1 MKNVKHIEITNDTW
15 YAKSRI
21 TWRRRMEREIIKK
34 LKAWKD
40 NPDRKPLILTGVR
53 QCGKTYAMK
62 DFGEM
67 CFEDVAYFN
76 FEGDEGLQSIFDY
89 NLKTERILEE
99 LGQLYHGKPLIP
111 GKTLVIFDEIQ
122 ACPRAVTS
130 LKYFCEENRK
140 LHLICAGS
148 LLGVALKREHISF
161 PVGKVDH
168 MQMYPMSFSEFL
180 QAENP
185 KLHAGVQH
193 FDFEKALPAAYTEPL
208 SKLQR
213 IYYAVGGMPEAVAAW
228 IESHDFEKVERIQDN
243 ILIDYRSDFSK
254 HAPIAEVPKIT
265 WVWDAIPAQLA
276 KDNHKFIFSH
286 VKQGARAKDLED
298 ALQWLVDAGLAYRL
312 ELVEKPELPLSF
324 CANKTNFKVYLS
336 DVGLLRRKSG
346 VSAQT
351 ILQGTERFNRFKG
364 ALTENYVMTE
374 LLVLGKQPYFWKS
387 GNTAELDFLIEDG
400 EKLIPIESK
409 AEVNTKAKSYRLF
422 CNRYQ
427 PELGFRCS
435 MKNIGEHFVE
445 RTYTY
450 SLPLYLLWRMNVY
463 LGAEIPALVSGNA
476 VQKACSVEN
485 YGSDVHLQEQ
495 VQRMQHYMEQMGVS
509 DSVMKAF
516 EEFRE
521 KLK

>member
-1 MKNVKHIEITNDTW
+1 
-15 YAKSRI
+15 
-21 TWRRRMEREIIKK
+21 MEREIIKK
-34 LKAWKD
+34 LEAWKE
-40 NPDRKPLILTGVR
+40 NSDRKPLILTGVR

-62 DFGEM
+62 HFGEM
-67 CFEDVAYFN
+67 YFEDVAYFN
-76 FEGDEGLQSIFDY
+76 FEGDERLQSVFDY
-89 NLKTERILEE
+89 NLKTDRILEE

-130 LKYFCEENRK
+130 LKYFCEENRQ

-148 LLGVALKREHISF
+148 LLDVALKRDHISF

-185 KLHAGVQH
+185 KLHEGVQR
-193 FDFEKALPAAYTEPL
+193 FAFEKALPAAYTEPL
-208 SKLQR
+208 CRLQR

-228 IESHDFEKVERIQDN
+228 VENHDFEKVERIQDN

-254 HAPIAEVPKIT
+254 HAPLSEVPKIT
-265 WVWDAIPAQLA
+265 WIWDAIPAQLA

-312 ELVEKPELPLSF
+312 ELVEKPEQPLSF

-351 ILQGTERFNRFKG
+351 ILQGTERFERFKG

-374 LLVLGKQPYFWKS
+374 LLKLGKQPYFWKS
-387 GNTAELDFLIEDG
+387 GNTAELDFLIDEA

-409 AEVNTKAKSYRLF
+409 AEVNTKAKNYRLF
-422 CNRYQ
+422 CKRYQ

-445 RTYTY
+445 QTYTY
-450 SLPLYLLWRMNVY
+450 SLPLYLLWRMQVY
-463 LGAEIPALVSGNA
+463 LDAEIPAQISEEA
-476 VQKACSVEN
+476 VDTDDEIEKQNLEKR
-485 YGSDVHLQEQ
+485 LQEQ
-495 VQRMQHYMEQMGVS
+495 MRRMQYYMEQLDV
-509 DSVMKAF
+509 DADVRKAF
-516 EEFRE
+516 EEFRK
-521 KLK
+521 KLR

>member
-1 MKNVKHIEITNDTW
+1 
-15 YAKSRI
+15 
-21 TWRRRMEREIIKK
+21 MEREIIKK
-34 LKAWKD
+34 LKAWKE

-62 DFGEM
+62 HFGEM
-67 CFEDVAYFN
+67 YFEDVAYFN
-76 FEGDEGLQSIFDY
+76 FEGDEGLQSVFDY
-89 NLKTERILEE
+89 NLKTDRILEE

-122 ACPRAVTS
+122 EVPRALAS

-148 LLGVALKREHISF
+148 LLGVALKRDHISF

-180 QAENP
+180 QAEDP
-185 KLHAGVQH
+185 KLHAGVQR
-193 FDFEKALPAAYTEPL
+193 FAFERALPAAYTEPL
-208 SKLQR
+208 CRLQR

-228 IESHDFEKVERIQDN
+228 VENHDFEKVERIQDN

-254 HAPIAEVPKIT
+254 HAPLSEVPKIT
-265 WVWDAIPAQLA
+265 WIWDAIPAQLA

-312 ELVEKPELPLSF
+312 ELVEKPEQPLSF

-351 ILQGTERFNRFKG
+351 ILQGTERFERFKG

-374 LLVLGKQPYFWKS
+374 LLTLGKQPYFWKS
-387 GNTAELDFLIEDG
+387 GNTAELDFLIEEA
-400 EKLIPIESK
+400 EKMIPIESK
-409 AEVNTKAKSYRLF
+409 AEVNTKAKSYRIF
-422 CNRYQ
+422 CKKYQ

-445 RTYTY
+445 QTYTY
-450 SLPLYLLWRMNVY
+450 SLPLYLLWRMQVY
-463 LGAEIPALVSGNA
+463 LDAEIPAQISEEA
-476 VQKACSVEN
+476 VDTDDEIEKQNLEKR
-485 YGSDVHLQEQ
+485 LQEQ
-495 VQRMQHYMEQMGVS
+495 MRRMQYYMEQLDV
-509 DSVMKAF
+509 DADVRKAF
-516 EEFRE
+516 EEFRK
-521 KLK
+521 KLR